1 MQMKRKGSYRHDG
14 DADNK
19 YDDDDDEDEER
30 ARVAHLVNEICCM

>member
-1 MQMKRKGSYRHDG
+1 MKRKGSYRHDG

-19 YDDDDDEDEER
+19 YDDDDEDEER

>member
-19 YDDDDDEDEER
+19 YDDDDEDEER